1 MNKSVMVVI
10 HEKDIFFSLAL
21 QSELSKHLEEIT
33 ELILNDSLIIPAKK
47 TQALKR
53 VSKQDAQLY
62 CERHVRNTH
71 GNKKHTLFV
80 VFLNDRQRLTADG
93 KSPDNNPGIIYGNYS
108 NDKIDDV
115 IQNIIGLLEKKEL
128 EIESNAI
135 TYPANEK
142 AFTCKERTV
151 MCYLKLGIN
160 LVTIAQMMK
169 LSIKTVNAHKNSIM
183 KKINMEKRMQSYRFH
198 INEACLA

>member
-71 GNKKHTLFV
+71 GNKKIH
-80 VFLNDRQRLTADG
+80 
-93 KSPDNNPGIIYGNYS
+93 Y
-108 NDKIDDV
+108 
-115 IQNIIGLLEKKEL
+115 LLC
-128 EIESNAI
+128 S
-135 TYPANEK
+135 
-142 AFTCKERTV
+142 
-151 MCYLKLGIN
+151 
-160 LVTIAQMMK
+160 
-169 LSIKTVNAHKNSIM
+169 
-183 KKINMEKRMQSYRFH
+183 
-198 INEACLA
+198 